1 MDEAQ
6 LDELINF
13 IDYDGD
19 GNVTFMEF
27 VAAFGLA
34 LCPRLDEDNDA
45 EDSTPQPRTSHLA
58 PRTSTSDSS
67 PNPNPDPD
75 H

>member
-1 MDEAQ
+1 VDGAQ
-6 LDELINF
+6 LDELIKF

-34 LCPRLDEDNDA
+34 LCPRLDDDNDA
-45 EDSTPQPRTSHLA
+45 EETTSHLQLQ
-58 PRTSTSDSS
+58 P
-67 PNPNPDPD
+67 
-75 H
+75 